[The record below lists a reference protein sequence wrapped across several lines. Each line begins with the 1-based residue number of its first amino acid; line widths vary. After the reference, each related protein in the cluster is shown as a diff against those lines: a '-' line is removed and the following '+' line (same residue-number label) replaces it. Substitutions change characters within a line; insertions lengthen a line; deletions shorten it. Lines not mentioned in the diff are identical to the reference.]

1 MEFIMNIDKRKE
13 LAEIVY
19 QGYGGLEDGEKKEYE
34 NEVGAAIKGY
44 TTAMRDIAQILV
56 NGDCG
61 LWGTDSTIG
70 VLKNYILSQMNGK
83 MKAGNI
89 FRFAEMPSTTM
100 LGYIQTTVKA
110 ELIRHRCNK
119 DDAEDIIKV
128 FIENPT
134 ERQDIIDEWELETIR
149 ICEHCGRLMYEGY
162 LVDDC
167 ECFCSK
173 DCVKEDKGWSEA
185 EFNEEIANAD
195 SDNATIYWTKW
206 EG

>member
-1 MEFIMNIDKRKE
+1 
-13 LAEIVY
+13 
-19 QGYGGLEDGEKKEYE
+19 
-34 NEVGAAIKGY
+34 
-44 TTAMRDIAQILV
+44 
-56 NGDCG
+56 
-61 LWGTDSTIG
+61 
-70 VLKNYILSQMNGK
+70 MNGK
-83 MKAGNI
+83 MKAVNI

-119 DDAEDIIKV
+119 DDAENIIKV
-128 FIENPT
+128 FIENPAV
-134 ERQDIIDEWELETIR
+134 RQDIIDEWELETIR

-173 DCVKEDKGWSEA
+173 NCVKEDKGWSEA